1 MNNSALLKYFI
12 AFLLPMYVGAQST
25 SSASIRIQLGDF
37 HQIALPNM
45 GGQTV
50 FLNLNTNK
58 NNVEVEEGDFPILLS
73 STGVFNL
80 FARTASQNFST
91 LNLASLL
98 PQTLLGLEV
107 DGSEYYGN
115 QLAKIKTNLDV
126 GFKDIGLGQVSA
138 DYTKAIKNKQLIV
151 ASQSLIRYGRP
162 TMNKALKFKY
172 IVSSKEA
179 LDFLKETDPDSA
191 EKAVI
196 YTITSN

>member
-1 MNNSALLKYFI
+1 
-12 AFLLPMYVGAQST
+12 
-25 SSASIRIQLGDF
+25 
-37 HQIALPNM
+37 
-45 GGQTV
+45 
-50 FLNLNTNK
+50 
-58 NNVEVEEGDFPILLS
+58 LS